1 MDTLYTFLGNT
12 THYKTKSVHFLG
24 LMNSATKKRCC
35 AHGDDGR
42 DGSSCWAPLLRRHF
56 PLPVLSRPI
65 MIPLVFL
72 LWCPSINPAGYV
84 NVAFSKS
91 VAPSVINFVRLQR
104 DPEALGWWGLGFSV
118 GT

>member
-1 MDTLYTFLGNT
+1 MVMTAEM
-12 THYKTKSVHFLG
+12 VE
-24 LMNSATKKRCC
+24 LML
-35 AHGDDGR
+35 
-42 DGSSCWAPLLRRHF
+42 GSSASSSFSFACAVP
-56 PLPVLSRPI
+56 SRPI

-72 LWCPSINPAGYV
+72 FWCPSINPAGYV